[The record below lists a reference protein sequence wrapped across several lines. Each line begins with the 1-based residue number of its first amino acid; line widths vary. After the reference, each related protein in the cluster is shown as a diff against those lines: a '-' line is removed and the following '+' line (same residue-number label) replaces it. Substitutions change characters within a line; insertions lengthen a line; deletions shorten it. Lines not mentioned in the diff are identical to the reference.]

1 MANVRDQPGYT
12 VPLLL
17 RCSQRHL
24 YPAGSVVD
32 NEEQE
37 EAKRPLPSRLF
48 RLIFTDVQVTIIK
61 VMIAPFA

>member
-24 YPAGSVVD
+24 YPGQLLI

-37 EAKRPLPSRLF
+37 EAKRSLPSRLF
-48 RLIFTDVQVTIIK
+48 RLIFPDVQVTIIE

>member
-24 YPAGSVVD
+24 YPVQLLI

-37 EAKRPLPSRLF
+37 EAKKPLPSRLF
-48 RLIFTDVQVTIIK
+48 RLIFTDVQVTIIEA
-61 VMIAPFA
+61 MIAPFA